1 MSYSNYNLPFTE
13 SSTNVIDVKPYVKK
27 QGANRMLEVTNDRG
41 NETFKKPT
49 QQFKIEMSEP
59 IYTIDCV
66 PYKEGTKNQ
75 EENQESE
82 TIDRNNHLIEEKGNE
97 VYPKQDVFQKIESL
111 IDEDSFN
118 GIESSKNQNGYRVYE
133 DQKNNYHTEEKVE
146 HKNGHQNFALD
157 REFINSCWDET
168 ENEYPEE
175 ESAIDPENPIIEIVK
190 NINGVEIRNQI
201 NIKDNQIIDITAKEI
216 NEEVIEVIGKEINE
230 EEVIEVVKYEVTEE
244 DIKPIE
250 SEVKSANS
258 YENNRAPGG
267 ALATT
272 KGSFS
277 SFLAPLNKESF
288 KEAVKEVHQKLSTVN
303 DTLTMVIHS
312 EGMETVLQEMLHS
325 IALKTGELLAADR
338 TTIFLLDEEKNELW
352 SILAKNDGV
361 GSLEIRIPADKGI
374 AGEVATFKKVVN
386 IPYDF
391 FDDPRSVEAQ
401 KTYKK
406 TGYRTYTMLALPL
419 LSEEGD
425 LVAVVQLLNKLKS
438 ANDAT
443 KPLQERIDVAGFA
456 KEDELVFEEFA
467 PSIRLILESSR
478 SFYVA
483 TQKQR
488 AADALMKA
496 NQALSQSSLD
506 LEETLKRVMDE
517 AKKLMNADRSTL
529 WLIDHEKEQL
539 WTKIP
544 IGGELK
550 ELRIPRTAGFAGM
563 VAESGEPLMIPFDL
577 YEDPRS
583 AVSQQTDQKTGYRTC
598 SMLCMPVFNADN
610 ELIGVTQLIN
620 KKKQGELPEYNPA
633 TWPEAP
639 ECWKASFNRTDLEFM
654 QIFNIQAG
662 VALQNAKLFD
672 EVKQQQQMQRDILR
686 SLSNGVLSTDKA
698 GYVIAANESAKKL
711 LGLNENE
718 KVEGKAAWDLVKICG
733 KEGLK
738 QEDDNK
744 FYSWFQGAL
753 EAVEEKKR
761 QQYYPDQVLQSI
773 KEEKHSVNLSINT
786 ILDVND
792 TNKVRGALVVMEDI
806 SHEKRLKSTM
816 YRYMT
821 QEVAEQLLARG
832 DDFKMGGDR
841 KEVSVL
847 FSDIRSYTT
856 LTESMQAEE
865 VVHMLNEYFELMVE
879 AVFQHKG
886 TLDKYIGDAIMAV
899 FGAFVPLEDHALMAT
914 KTALEM
920 RHRLAKFNENRRNN
934 NLQEIKIGIGINS
947 DVVISGNIGSSQRM
961 ELTSIGD
968 GVNLGSRLESASKQ
982 YGCDIIISQYTFG
995 KCNSEIYCRE
1005 LDYIRVKGKTQPVSI
1020 FELVSMTEDLC
1031 KVPDWKKQQIDLYHK
1046 GREYYLQKEFRLA
1059 QNEFSK
1065 IVEELNTRK
1074 MKDKA
1079 SEMYLE
1085 RCQYWLT
1092 HAEELENKWDDGVWS
1107 LTEK

>member
-1 MSYSNYNLPFTE
+1 MSYSNHNLPFAE
-13 SSTNVIDVKPYVKK
+13 SSTNVIDVKPYVEK
-27 QGANRMLEVTNDRG
+27 QGVNPMLEVTNAQD
-41 NETFKKPT
+41 NEQLIKQT
-49 QQFKIEMSEP
+49 QKFKIEMSEP

-66 PYKEGTKNQ
+66 PYKEQSGNSRN
-75 EENQESE
+75 ENSVKIDSE
-82 TIDRNNHLIEEKGNE
+82 NPPIEGNFIDSVHKENL
-97 VYPKQDVFQKIESL
+97 FQKIEKF
-111 IDEDSFN
+111 IDEDKIN
-118 GIESSKNQNGYRVYE
+118 DIEEGKNQNGYKSYAEQINIGETLENRE
-133 DQKNNYHTEEKVE
+133 NQ
-146 HKNGHQNFALD
+146 NGHQIYDFERD
-157 REFINSCWDET
+157 FIDSCWDET
-168 ENEYPEE
+168 ENGSVEE
-175 ESAIDPENPIIEIVK
+175 ESAIDAQNYIVEVAGSNGVDIKNEINIRQNQVIDVTAQEISYEVIDVSSIEI
-190 NINGVEIRNQI
+190 NGAVSN
-201 NIKDNQIIDITAKEI
+201 
-216 NEEVIEVIGKEINE
+216 
-230 EEVIEVVKYEVTEE
+230 EVTQEVTQE
-244 DIKPIE
+244 DNKPIQP
-250 SEVKSANS
+250 EVYDQNS
-258 YENNRAPGG
+258 YENNRVPGG
-267 ALATT
+267 ALTTT

-277 SFLAPLNKESF
+277 TFLAPLNKESF

-312 EGMETVLQEMLHS
+312 EGMETVLQEMLQS

-361 GSLEIRIPADKGI
+361 GTLEIRIPADKGI
-374 AGEVATFKKVVN
+374 AGEVATFKRVVN

-391 FDDPRSVEAQ
+391 FDDPRSAESQ
-401 KTYKK
+401 KTYKR

-419 LSEEGD
+419 LNEDGD
-425 LVAVVQLLNKLKS
+425 LVAVVQLLNKLKTS
-438 ANDAT
+438 NDGT
-443 KPLQERIDVAGFA
+443 KPLKERIDKAGFT
-456 KEDELVFEEFA
+456 KQDEIVFEEFA
-467 PSIRLILESSR
+467 PSIRLILESSQ

-517 AKKLMNADRSTL
+517 AKKLMDADRSTL
-529 WLIDHEKEQL
+529 WLIDHEREQL

-550 ELRIPRTAGFAGM
+550 ELRIPRNAGFAGM

-577 YEDPRS
+577 YNDPRS

-598 SMLCMPVFNADN
+598 SMLCMPVFNADG
-610 ELIGVTQLIN
+610 ELIGVTQLVN
-620 KKKQGELPEYNPA
+620 KKKQGELPEYNPVN
-633 TWPEAP
+633 WPEAP
-639 ECWKASFNRTDLEFM
+639 ECWKASFNRTDQEFM

-698 GYVIAANESAKKL
+698 GCVIAANESARKL

-718 KVEGKAAWDLVKICG
+718 RVEGTPAWDLVKICG
-733 KEGLK
+733 KEGLQ
-738 QEDDNK
+738 QEEDNR
-744 FYSWFQGAL
+744 FRSWFQAAL
-753 EAVEEKKR
+753 EAVEERKR
-761 QQYYPDQVLQSI
+761 QQYYPDQVLQSTND
-773 KEEKHSVNLSINT
+773 EKHSVNLSINT

-865 VVHMLNEYFELMVE
+865 VVQMLNEYFELMVE

-920 RHRLAKFNENRRNN
+920 RYRLAKFNQHRREN

-982 YGCDIIISQYTFG
+982 YGCDIIISEYTFA
-995 KCNSEIYCRE
+995 KCQPEVYCRE

-1020 FELVSMTEDLC
+1020 YELVSMTEDMC
-1031 KVPDWKKQQIDLYHK
+1031 KVPDWKKQQIELYHK

-1059 QNEFSK
+1059 QNEFGK
-1065 IVEELNTRK
+1065 IVEEMNSRK

-1092 HAEELENKWDDGVWS
+1092 HDEELEKKWEDGVWS

>member
-1 MSYSNYNLPFTE
+1 
-13 SSTNVIDVKPYVKK
+13 
-27 QGANRMLEVTNDRG
+27 
-41 NETFKKPT
+41 
-49 QQFKIEMSEP
+49 
-59 IYTIDCV
+59 
-66 PYKEGTKNQ
+66 
-75 EENQESE
+75 
-82 TIDRNNHLIEEKGNE
+82 
-97 VYPKQDVFQKIESL
+97 
-111 IDEDSFN
+111 
-118 GIESSKNQNGYRVYE
+118 
-133 DQKNNYHTEEKVE
+133 
-146 HKNGHQNFALD
+146 
-157 REFINSCWDET
+157 
-168 ENEYPEE
+168 
-175 ESAIDPENPIIEIVK
+175 
-190 NINGVEIRNQI
+190 
-201 NIKDNQIIDITAKEI
+201 
-216 NEEVIEVIGKEINE
+216 
-230 EEVIEVVKYEVTEE
+230 
-244 DIKPIE
+244 
-250 SEVKSANS
+250 
-258 YENNRAPGG
+258 
-267 ALATT
+267 
-272 KGSFS
+272 
-277 SFLAPLNKESF
+277 
-288 KEAVKEVHQKLSTVN
+288 
-303 DTLTMVIHS
+303 
-312 EGMETVLQEMLHS
+312 
-325 IALKTGELLAADR
+325 
-338 TTIFLLDEEKNELW
+338 
-352 SILAKNDGV
+352 
-361 GSLEIRIPADKGI
+361 
-374 AGEVATFKKVVN
+374 
-386 IPYDF
+386 
-391 FDDPRSVEAQ
+391 
-401 KTYKK
+401 
-406 TGYRTYTMLALPL
+406 
-419 LSEEGD
+419 
-425 LVAVVQLLNKLKS
+425 
-438 ANDAT
+438 
-443 KPLQERIDVAGFA
+443 
-456 KEDELVFEEFA
+456 
-467 PSIRLILESSR
+467 
-478 SFYVA
+478 
-483 TQKQR
+483 
-488 AADALMKA
+488 MKA

-529 WLIDHEKEQL
+529 WLIDQEKDQL

-577 YEDPRS
+577 YDDPRS
-583 AVSQQTDQKTGYRTC
+583 AVSQQTDQRTGYRTC
-598 SMLCMPVFNADN
+598 GMLCMPVFNADG

-620 KKKQGELPEYNPA
+620 KKKQGEFPEYNPDN
-633 TWPEAP
+633 WPQAP

-662 VALQNAKLFD
+662 VALQNAKLFA

-698 GYVIAANESAKKL
+698 GCVIAANESARKL
-711 LGLNENE
+711 LGLSDTE
-718 KVEGKAAWDLVKICG
+718 KVEGKPAWDLVKIGG
-733 KEGLK
+733 KEGL
-738 QEDDNK
+738 QQDEDNK
-744 FYSWFQGAL
+744 FRSWFQAAL

-773 KEEKHSVNLSINT
+773 NDEKHSVNLSINT

-792 TNKVRGALVVMEDI
+792 TSRVRGALVVMDDI

-865 VVHMLNEYFELMVE
+865 VVQMLNEYFELMVE

-920 RHRLAKFNENRRNN
+920 RYRLAQFNENRREH
-934 NLQEIKIGIGINS
+934 NLPEIRIGIGINS

-982 YGCDIIISQYTFG
+982 YGCDIIISEYTFA
-995 KCNSEIYCRE
+995 KCNSEVYCRE

-1020 FELVSMTEDLC
+1020 FELVCMTNNINS
-1031 KVPDWKKQQIDLYHK
+1031 VPDWKKQQIEVYHK
-1046 GREYYLQKEFRLA
+1046 GRKYYLQKEFRLA